1 MRNKLKNNS
10 IQITDTSN
18 LDNIKTQKYNIKT
31 NEIEKKITD
40 LDHAK
45 SITTQEFSKLTSKDV
60 NYVKQQFCS
69 R

>member
-18 LDNIKTQKYNIKT
+18 LDNIKTQKYNIKI

-40 LDHAK
+40 LDHVK

-60 NYVKQQFCS
+60 NYIKQQFCS